1 MDLSGIFDFFGN
13 SDFDSGS
20 SVGLAANDM
29 WGGGTL
35 RQSKLAKAQMD
46 WQSEENQKDRIHQL
60 GVMGLQ
66 NMFYKDQADYDYMVW
81 KNQMDLI
88 NAYNT
93 PEQQIK
99 RLQAAGVNP
108 NVLFP
113 SSGAVPAAGGMS
125 SASPTSRSPQ
135 IPTGGSP
142 HSVSPVPGISGS
154 GSPGIGIINS
164 ITAGLRQ
171 VAEAKKLGMDTKLLE
186 DSYDS
191 LIRKNFADAM
201 QAENQANI
209 TSMTAEA
216 QRANL
221 PWDKKRGL
229 YDTILK
235 FSESERALAQAD
247 EANKGAALKEVEK
260 IGVDL
265 ENKFKNLRLKH
276 GEEIVR
282 LEMNN
287 LRAQANRD
295 NASAEESHA
304 SAELLGIQKEQLEQ
318 TLPIIVDSIKV
329 DNKKAKEALSK
340 MRLDNINDVLDVADH
355 ALGLDTGTAAKFKS
369 LFYQVAADK
378 RQEVVNN
385 IIKMLDDKKP

>member
-13 SDFDSGS
+13 GS
-20 SVGLAANDM
+20 STDGMSTGLAINDM
-29 WGGGTL
+29 FGGGNL
-35 RQSKLAKAQMD
+35 RQAKLAKEQMD
-46 WQSEENQKDRIHQL
+46 WQSDENQKDRIHQL

-99 RLQAAGVNP
+99 RLEEAGINP
-108 NVLFP
+108 NVIFP
-113 SSGAVPAAGGMS
+113 ISGAAPAAGGMS

-135 IPTGGSP
+135 IPTGGSS
-142 HSVSPVPGISGS
+142 HSVSAVPGISGT

-171 VAEAKKLGMDTKLLE
+171 VAEAKKLGMDTQLLE
-186 DSYDS
+186 DSYDA

-209 TSMTAEA
+209 TSMSAEV

-235 FSESERALAQAD
+235 LSESERAFAQAD
-247 EANKGAALKEVEK
+247 EANKDAALKDVQK
-260 IGVDL
+260 IGADL
-265 ENKFKNLRLKH
+265 ENQFKQLRLNH

-295 NASAEESHA
+295 NASAEESRA
-304 SAELLGIQKEQLEQ
+304 NAAVSAKEEEKLEK
-318 TLPIIVDSIKV
+318 TIPWIVKNIKV
-329 DNKKAKEALSK
+329 DNKKAIEELQN
-340 MRLDNINDVLDVADH
+340 MRLDNLEDVLRVTDH
-355 ALGLDTGTAAKFKS
+355 ALGLDSGKAAQLKG
-369 LFYQVAADK
+369 LLYQVSAD
-378 RQEVVNN
+378 RRIEVVNS
-385 IIKMLDDKKP
+385 IIKMLEDANK

>member
-1 MDLSGIFDFFGN
+1 MDLSGITDIFG
-13 SDFDSGS
+13 SADYDSGT

-29 WGGGTL
+29 WGGGNL
-35 RQSKLAKAQMD
+35 RQAKLATKQME

-66 NMFYKDQADYDYMVW
+66 NMFYKDQADYDYLVW

-99 RLQAAGVNP
+99 RLQEAGVNP

-113 SSGAVPAAGGMS
+113 QSGATPAAGGMS
-125 SASPTSRSPQ
+125 SATPTSRSPQ
-135 IPTGGSP
+135 IPTGGSS
-142 HSVSPVPGISGS
+142 HSVSPVPGISGT
-154 GSPGIGIINS
+154 GSPGIGILNAVTS
-164 ITAGLRQ
+164 GLKQ
-171 VAEAKKLGMDTKLLE
+171 VAEAKKLGMDTKMLE
-186 DSYDS
+186 DSYEA

-201 QAENQANI
+201 TAENQANI
-209 TSMTAEA
+209 SSMTAEA

-221 PWDKKRGL
+221 PWAKKQGL

-235 FSESERALAQAD
+235 FSESERAFAQAD

-260 IGVDL
+260 VGQELD
-265 ENKFKNLRLKH
+265 NKFKEFRLKH
-276 GEEIVR
+276 GEEIVK

-295 NASAEESHA
+295 NASAEESRVH
-304 SAELLGIQKEQLEQ
+304 AELYGTEKEQIEQ
-318 TLPIIVDSIKV
+318 TLPWIVKNIKV
-329 DNKKAKEALSK
+329 DNKKAVEALHK
-340 MRLDNINDVLDVADH
+340 MRLDNIDDVLNVADH
-355 ALGLDTGTAAKFKS
+355 VLGLDQGQAAKLKA
-369 LFYQVAADK
+369 LFYQTSSAK
-378 RQEVVNN
+378 RQEVVNQ
-385 IIKMLDDKKP
+385 IIKMIEDGK

>member
-13 SDFDSGS
+13 SGS
-20 SVGLAANDM
+20 TDGMSTGLAINDLF
-29 WGGGTL
+29 GGGNL
-35 RQSKLAKAQMD
+35 RQAKLAHEQMD
-46 WQSEENQKDRIHQL
+46 WQTQENQKDRIHQL

-66 NMFYKDQADYDYMVW
+66 NMFYKDQADYDYLVW

-99 RLQAAGVNP
+99 RLQEAGINP

-113 SSGAVPAAGGMS
+113 QSGAAPASGGMS
-125 SASPTSRSPQ
+125 SAAPTSRSPQ

-142 HSVSPVPGISGS
+142 HSVSAVSGISGT
-154 GSPGIGIINS
+154 GSPGIGILNAVTS
-164 ITAGLRQ
+164 GLRQ
-171 VAEAKKLGMDTKLLE
+171 VAEAKKLGMDTKMLE
-186 DSYDS
+186 DSYEA

-201 QAENQANI
+201 TSENQANI
-209 TSMTAEA
+209 SSMTAEA

-221 PWDKKRGL
+221 PWAKKQGL

-235 FSESERALAQAD
+235 FSESERAFAQAD

-260 IGVDL
+260 IGIDL
-265 ENKFKNLRLKH
+265 ENQFKSLRLAH
-276 GEEIVR
+276 GEEIVK

-295 NASAEESHA
+295 NASAEESRAH
-304 SAELLGIQKEQLEQ
+304 SELYGLEKEQIEQ
-318 TLPIIVDSIKV
+318 TLPWIVKNIKV
-329 DNKKAKEALSK
+329 DNKKAIEALNK
-340 MRLDNINDVLDVADH
+340 MRLDNIDDVLSVADH
-355 ALGLDTGTAAKFKS
+355 ALGLDQGQAAKLKAI
-369 LFYQVAADK
+369 FYQTSSGK
-378 RQEVVNN
+378 RKEVVNQ
-385 IIKMLDDKKP
+385 IIKLIEDEK